1 MTDPLRSML
10 DIIAKSPFKPLN
22 EHAEKVKLTVLKMDE
37 AVHAYVDGDKAKVE
51 TLYKEIS
58 ELEHEADT
66 VKHTI
71 REHLPSSLM
80 MPVDRT
86 DILTFLKQQDDVAN
100 SAEMVAQLL
109 DMKMVAMPPA
119 VKDVILK
126 LEGEVLK
133 TVEEHVD
140 AAGKIT
146 ALLDSAFAGKKVKEV
161 QEIIDRVDSQK
172 HKVDVIKLEA
182 MKVIYDNEQELG
194 PIGVYHLIEIVM
206 EMGWVAGHAENSSDR
221 LRLIVA
227 KR

>member
-1 MTDPLRSML
+1 MADPIRTILSLLGR
-10 DIIAKSPFKPLN
+10 SPFKPLD
-22 EHAEKVKLTVLKMDE
+22 EHAEKVRLTVLRMDE
-37 AVHAYVDGDKAKVE
+37 AVHAYVAGDKPKVE
-51 TLYKEIS
+51 ALYKEIS

>member
-10 DIIAKSPFKPLN
+10 DLFAKSPFKPLN
-22 EHAEKVKLTVLKMDE
+22 EHAEKVRLTVLKMDE
-37 AVHAYVDGDKAKVE
+37 DVHAYVDGDKARVE
-51 TLYKEIS
+51 ALYHEIS
-58 ELEHEADT
+58 RLEHDADE

-100 SAEMVAQLL
+100 SAEIVAQLL
-109 DMKMVAMPPA
+109 DMKMVTMPSA

-126 LEGEVLK
+126 LEKEVLR

-146 ALLDSAFAGKKVKEV
+146 ALLDSAFSGKRVKEV
-161 QEIIDRVDSQK
+161 QETIDRVDSQK
-172 HKVDVIKLEA
+172 HNVDVIKLEA
-182 MKVIYDNEQELG
+182 MKTIYEHENELG
-194 PIGVYHLIEIVM
+194 PIGVYHLTEIVR

>member
-10 DIIAKSPFKPLN
+10 DLFAQSPFKPLN

-37 AVHAYVDGDKAKVE
+37 AVHTYVDGDKMRTEA
-51 TLYKEIS
+51 LYQEIS
-58 ELEHEADT
+58 DLEHDADN
-66 VKHTI
+66 VKHSI
-71 REHLPSSLM
+71 REHLPSTLM

-100 SAEMVAQLL
+100 SAEIVAQLL
-109 DMKMVAMPPA
+109 EMKMVAMPPA

-126 LEGEVLK
+126 LESEVLR

-146 ALLDSAFAGKKVKEV
+146 TLLDSAFSSKRVKEV
-161 QEIIDRVDSQK
+161 QEIIDRVDGQK
-172 HKVDVIKLEA
+172 HNVDVIRLEA
-182 MKVIYDNEQELG
+182 VKTIYGHEKELG
-194 PIGVYHLIEIVM
+194 PVGVYHLVELVM
-206 EMGWVAGHAENSSDR
+206 ELGWVAGHAENASDR

>member
-10 DIIAKSPFKPLN
+10 DLFAKSPFKPLN

-37 AVHAYVDGDKAKVE
+37 AVHAYVEGDGARVE
-51 TLYKEIS
+51 ALYHQIS
-58 ELEHEADT
+58 ELEHEADN

-71 REHLPSSLM
+71 REHLPSTLM

-100 SAEMVAQLL
+100 SAEIVAQLL

-119 VKDVILK
+119 VRDIILK
-126 LEGEVLK
+126 LEKEVVT

-146 ALLDSAFAGKKVKEV
+146 ALLDSAFSSKRVKEV
-161 QEIIDRVDSQK
+161 QEIIDRVDTQK
-172 HKVDVIKLEA
+172 HNVDVIKLDA
-182 MKVIYDNEQELG
+182 MKTIYEHEKDLG
-194 PIGVYHLIEIVM
+194 SIGVYHLIELVK
-206 EMGWVAGHAENSSDR
+206 EMVWVAGHAENSSDR
-221 LRLIVA
+221 LRLIAA